1 MLNMHII
8 PPPPPRGLGG
18 LGWIRVIKLEHSP
31 TTFHAAAII
40 VMYDNH
46 VMFKLLISA
55 WRNKMPPCIAIR
67 TYLLA
72 RYPPPLAPPVARRII
87 TCNSWAN
94 ENSTA
99 HVVAHCK
106 TQTSQNQCKVLPK
119 LCVCLLVPDFCLT
132 QLHWILD
139 MVCQHEIWCDTL
151 IRVISMSGHATSSI
165 IWHPL

>member
-1 MLNMHII
+1 MNVRST
-8 PPPPPRGLGG
+8 PPPLPRR
-18 LGWIRVIKLEHSP
+18 LGWVGWILVFELEHSP
-31 TTFHAAAII
+31 TTFHATAII

-72 RYPPPLAPPVARRII
+72 RYPPPLAPPLARRII

-99 HVVAHCK
+99 HVVAHY
-106 TQTSQNQCKVLPK
+106 TTHQTSQYQCKVLPK
-119 LCVCLLVPDFCLT
+119 LCMHLPVMDLCLNVVT
-132 QLHWILD
+132 QLHYFKCG
-139 MVCQHEIWCDTL
+139 VPTL
-151 IRVISMSGHATSSI
+151 ELV
-165 IWHPL
+165 WHVD